1 MPSTESSI
9 KGTVSLDSTI
19 GYNTTLRFA
28 YSGTSDIDVNVTSAK
43 GNNITV
49 IKDIDAQVVKAVV
62 GGDAVRPQI
71 VYQFAMKLHWF
82 FSIFSF
88 VKALRFYRSCF

>member
-62 GGDAVRPQI
+62 AGDAVRP
-71 VYQFAMKLHWF
+71 
-82 FSIFSF
+82 
-88 VKALRFYRSCF
+88 